1 MGYHRLISAVSLEL
15 ARIYRSHRA
24 LWKALDTSD
33 VGTASSL
40 KAGDPIEPI
49 AHLHVRAGIRA
60 DQGHFAEA
68 DRLYSDAIRS
78 LDSLLVK
85 FTSAHGRAFLVSK
98 MSELYSDYFS
108 LSLLKFKDPAKAFL
122 AIEQARGRGISDAL
136 RGRWTA
142 PTEHGDGAARSSFEQ
157 SLARLQT
164 RLWFTQEPEALRETM
179 AEIFD
184 LEQRLG
190 PSRESG
196 RHAVESR
203 IFPPVPLSDVQK
215 ALYPDEVILEY
226 VLKEPTSVC
235 LAITQ
240 KDAKGVVLPSKQAI
254 EGLVKSYRE
263 EILQGRRGSETARR
277 LYDFLLAPIA
287 GLEGKPRITVV
298 PDGILHLLPFDAL
311 ITPSGDYL
319 INTHLVDY
327 SPSATV
333 TWILRKLPPE
343 RTPHVAIAGDRRC
356 STVLYRSSHSPSTR
370 RGLDW
375 QSPATDPTSRISGRS
390 LSHCQGSE

>member
-1 MGYHRLISAVSLEL
+1 MLLRESPRPLFLKGRLAQEQGRTWEAIEPLREALKLAREMSFHRLISAVSLEL

-24 LWKALDTSD
+24 VWKALDTSH

-85 FTSAHGRAFLVSK
+85 FTSAHSRAFLVSK
-98 MSELYSDYFS
+98 LSELYSDYFS
-108 LSLLKFKDPAKAFL
+108 LSLLKFKDPAKAFI

-136 RGRWTA
+136 RGRRTA
-142 PTEHGDGAARSSFEQ
+142 STDHGDSAARSSFEQ

-164 RLWFTQEPEALRETM
+164 RLWFTQEPEVLRGTM

-196 RHAVESR
+196 RHAVESK

-254 EGLVKSYRE
+254 EGLVKSYR
-263 EILQGRRGSETARR
+263 RRNSAGQER
-277 LYDFLLAPIA
+277 L
-287 GLEGKPRITVV
+287 
-298 PDGILHLLPFDAL
+298 
-311 ITPSGDYL
+311 
-319 INTHLVDY
+319 
-327 SPSATV
+327 
-333 TWILRKLPPE
+333 
-343 RTPHVAIAGDRRC
+343 GDRAKALRFPVGADRWAGREA
-356 STVLYRSSHSPSTR
+356 TNHRRS
-370 RGLDW
+370 
-375 QSPATDPTSRISGRS
+375 
-390 LSHCQGSE
+390 